1 MTDKNDNQK
10 PVSVDNEVHQNG
22 DATARARRALLKG
35 AVGTLPMILT
45 LQSGAALARSSNL
58 ISASRP
64 RSAKD
69 SEGRMLCMD
78 YRYVDM
84 VIGGDGDSDSDSG
97 QGRVADLGAPPY
109 ANISAIRRRMYF
121 DEPEGERIY
130 RRKICKDGG
139 VYSFKK
145 TSGEWAQ
152 TGYVP
157 KGMLVSATAL
167 SSFAGSYDITEI

>member
-35 AVGTLPMILT
+35 AVGALPMILT

-58 ISASRP
+58 ISASQP
-64 RSAKD
+64 GSAKD
-69 SEGRMLCMD
+69 AEGRMLCMD

-84 VIGGDGDSDSDSG
+84 VVDGDGDSG
-97 QGRVADLGAPPY
+97 QSRVADLGSPPY
-109 ANISAIRRRMYF
+109 ANISAIPRRMYF

-130 RRKICKDGG
+130 RREICYDGG
-139 VYSFKK
+139 VYSFQK